1 MKKSAIL
8 KLTALIVLLLALIA
22 VALTVAFYRPVTMK
36 DPVKFRVG
44 SYEAAVEI
52 KKGDAGYDELQKT
65 IEKTTATARGS
76 IFAKRLAKNSTC
88 EGSVFDNDRMLE
100 SYWVEI
106 YEENGTVRAFTFRAD
121 PVNTLMMFV
130 FDDEGR
136 KGGEFSVFYRCDTA
150 ALKAAIEGLVR

>member
-52 KKGDAGYDELQKT
+52 KKGDSGFDELQKT
-65 IEKTTATARGS
+65 IEKTTFFRWFYGTGS
-76 IFAKRLAKNSTC
+76 GGRTHTPC
-88 EGSVFDNDRMLE
+88 
-100 SYWVEI
+100 
-106 YEENGTVRAFTFRAD
+106 GTGT
-121 PVNTLMMFV
+121 
-130 FDDEGR
+130 
-136 KGGEFSVFYRCDTA
+136 
-150 ALKAAIEGLVR
+150 